1 MTWQAVALLL
11 VAAVLATAGAL
22 LFSTEQPGAAE
33 EAGAQRAIAV
43 FGLLATAVALAAVG
57 GAMLGWHAPPSRQIG
72 AAGAAAATVVLPVL
86 VVALARRG
94 RRAPRRRRWGL
105 DG

>member
-1 MTWQAVALLL
+1 MTWPAVALLA

-22 LFSTEQPGAAE
+22 LFSAEQTGTAE
-33 EAGAQRAIAV
+33 EAGAQRGIAV
-43 FGLLATAVALAAVG
+43 LGLLGTAVALAAVG
-57 GAMLGWHAPPSRQIG
+57 GAMLGWHAPLSTQIG
-72 AAGAAAATVVLPVL
+72 VAGAAAATVALPVL
-86 VVALARRG
+86 VVGLTRRA